1 MKYAIVD
8 GAKAEA
14 QPKLRG
20 TCSYC
25 GSEMIARCGRHK
37 IWHWAHKS
45 RADCDPW
52 WESEGEWHRQ
62 WKNHF
67 PVEWQEVIHVD
78 ELTGEKHIADIKNPF
93 GLVIEFQSS
102 NIKPEE
108 KKSREDFYKEM
119 IWVVN
124 GNRNDLTEAYF
135 NMGLSGPIQK
145 NPLAYQINWY
155 GKGKFLH
162 NWGDSQVKVYL
173 DFGKDVVWRL
183 VFFDE
188 KKKVGTVGP
197 LSKEAFINDC
207 MKGKK
212 ISVSYLPDEDQAD
225 EIK

>member
-67 PVEWQEVIHVD
+67 PEEWQEVIQVD
-78 ELTGEKHIADIKNPF
+78 ELTGEKHIADVKNPF

-108 KKSREDFYKEM
+108 KKSREDFYKDM

-135 NMGLSGPIQK
+135 NMGLSGPIQR
-145 NPLAYQINWY
+145 NPLVYQINWY

-183 VFFDE
+183 VFFDT
-188 KKKVGTVGP
+188 KKKVGAIGS

-207 MKGKK
+207 LKGKE
-212 ISVSYLPDEDQAD
+212 ISVSYLPDEDQSD